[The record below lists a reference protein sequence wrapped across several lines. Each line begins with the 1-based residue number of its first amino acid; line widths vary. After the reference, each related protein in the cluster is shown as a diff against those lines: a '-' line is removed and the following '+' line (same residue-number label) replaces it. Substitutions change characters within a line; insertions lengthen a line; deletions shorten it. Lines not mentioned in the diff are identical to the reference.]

1 MTHDA
6 AKVMSW
12 IAGGISRA
20 LNIGKTRVLDIETVT
35 QCRIFGIKTFVKA

>member
-6 AKVMSW
+6 AKAMSR

-20 LNIGKTRVLDIETVT
+20 LNLGNTRVLDIETVT